1 MEQEESVM
9 KKAFA
14 ILVIVAALSL
24 FIQLQPAFAAY
35 DSAAAKAA
43 MQKVAQHMKDLQANV
58 AAKDYYGAAEKF
70 MDVARDFKE
79 LAVINPIKGDKETWN
94 RIHGNLI
101 NAAFK
106 GIGACGAQDDAG
118 IKQAIQDLIKYRNEG
133 HKIFN

>member
-9 KKAFA
+9 RKAFT

-24 FIQLQPAFAAY
+24 FMQPAFAAY

-43 MQKVAQHMKDLQANV
+43 MQKVAQHMKDLQANA

-70 MDVARDFKE
+70 MEVARDFKE
-79 LAVINPIKGDKETWN
+79 LAVIDPAKGDKETWN

-118 IKQAIQDLIKYRNEG
+118 VKQAIQDLIKYRNEG